1 METAQLKAFLR
12 IAETGSISRAAE
24 SLGISQPSLSQQLLR
39 LEDEVGIRL
48 FDRMA
53 RGVTL
58 TEGGKVFQE
67 HARNILHAADQAI
80 ADARHMRDDARGQVV
95 FAMPPSVARMIGAPL
110 VETLGQTAPL
120 VQVRVV
126 EAFCGTIRGWIEA
139 EKIDLGIVYDL
150 GRLPHL
156 VQRPLVS
163 DELLV
168 IGPKGRFDPLDQGHE
183 LPFSKLLGERI
194 VAPGPQHGLRQL
206 LDREAVR
213 HGGPLT
219 FVHEVDSI
227 NVMIELVARGHG
239 LAVLPQCAVMEAAW
253 AGQVTLAR
261 IAGQGLRRRL
271 SLVRNRAH
279 VLTHASVRVEHLTR
293 ATTSLLIDTGGWQA
307 LLESEPYVD

>member
-24 SLGISQPSLSQQLLR
+24 SLGVSQPSLSQQLLR

-67 HARNILHAADQAI
+67 HARNILHAAQQAI

-110 VETLGQTAPL
+110 VEALAAAAPL
-120 VQVRVV
+120 VRVRLV
-126 EAFCGTIRGWIEA
+126 EAYCGTIRGWIEA
-139 EKIDLGIVYDL
+139 EKIDLGIIYDL
-150 GRLPHL
+150 SRLPHL
-156 VQRPLVS
+156 VQRPLAS

-168 IGPKGRFDPLDQGHE
+168 IGPEGRFGAPGAGFE
-183 LPFSKLLGERI
+183 LPFAALLSESF

-206 LDREAVR
+206 LDRKAAR
-213 HGGPLT
+213 HGGALA
-219 FVHEVDSI
+219 VSDEVDSI
-227 NVMIELVARGHG
+227 DVTIELVASGRG
-239 LAVLPQCAVMEAAW
+239 LAVLPRCAVMDAAW
-253 AGQVTLAR
+253 AGRVTVAC
-261 IAGQGLRRRL
+261 IADGGLRRRL
-271 SLVRNRAH
+271 GLVRNRAH

-293 ATTSLLIDTGGWQA
+293 TTVSALIDAGAWQA
-307 LLESEPYVD
+307 NLESEPHGE